1 MSQRGGMRTRAKR
14 SVRALGRRA
23 ARSRTALR
31 FAAALVALAV
41 ATAASAHHS
50 FAVHFV
56 ADKIVTVKGTVEE
69 FTFHNP
75 HGLLMLTA
83 KDDKGVEQHW
93 RIETNSP
100 NILRRRGWSEDSIKP
115 GDQVTIE
122 GYPARDGSPSMRVYR
137 VTFPDGREL
146 VGQRPDPT
154 VVPGQD

>member
-1 MSQRGGMRTRAKR
+1 MRASHRTAAVRERASSR
-14 SVRALGRRA
+14 VVRIAGALLALGA
-23 ARSRTALR
+23 AGS
-31 FAAALVALAV
+31 AA
-41 ATAASAHHS
+41 AHHS

-56 ADKIVTVKGTVEE
+56 ADKVVTVKGSVEE
-69 FTFHNP
+69 FSFRNP

-83 KDDKGVEQHW
+83 KDASGVEQHW

-115 GDQVTIE
+115 GDQVTVE
-122 GYPARDGSPSMRVYR
+122 GYPARDGSPSMRVYK

>member
-1 MSQRGGMRTRAKR
+1 MTFMNTANSTAVVRERGSSRL
-14 SVRALGRRA
+14 VRI
-23 ARSRTALR
+23 
-31 FAAALVALAV
+31 AAALLALGA
-41 ATAASAHHS
+41 AASAAAHHS

-69 FTFHNP
+69 FSFRNP
-75 HGLLMLTA
+75 HGLLTLTA
-83 KDDKGVEQHW
+83 KDANGAEQHW

-115 GDQVTIE
+115 GDQVTVE

>member
-1 MSQRGGMRTRAKR
+1 MTLMRTCNPTAVAQLRGTR
-14 SVRALGRRA
+14 VVRMAAVLLALGA
-23 ARSRTALR
+23 AGS
-31 FAAALVALAV
+31 AA
-41 ATAASAHHS
+41 AHHS

-69 FTFHNP
+69 FSFRNP

-83 KDDKGVEQHW
+83 KDEKGVEQHW

-115 GDQVTIE
+115 GDQVTVE

>member
-1 MSQRGGMRTRAKR
+1 MRRCSRAEV
-14 SVRALGRRA
+14 VRERASSIVVRIAATLFALGA
-23 ARSRTALR
+23 AGS
-31 FAAALVALAV
+31 AA
-41 ATAASAHHS
+41 AHHS

-69 FTFHNP
+69 FSFRNP

-83 KDDKGVEQHW
+83 KDASGAEQHW

-100 NILRRRGWSEDSIKP
+100 NILRRRGWSEESIKP
-115 GDQVTIE
+115 GDQVTVE

-146 VGQRPDPT
+146 VGQRPDPS

>member
-1 MSQRGGMRTRAKR
+1 MRMQIGPNVAGGRH
-14 SVRALGRRA
+14 
-23 ARSRTALR
+23 ALR
-31 FAAALVALAV
+31 VLRGAVIVLALAV
-41 ATAASAHHS
+41 AVSAAAHHS

-56 ADKIVTVKGTVEE
+56 ADKIVTVKGRVEE

-75 HGLLMLTA
+75 HGLLTMTA
-83 KDDKGVEQHW
+83 KDTSGVEQHW

-100 NILRRRGWSEDSIKP
+100 NILRRRGWSEDSLKP
-115 GDQVTIE
+115 GDQVTVE

-154 VVPGQD
+154 AVPGQD

>member
-1 MSQRGGMRTRAKR
+1 MLMRKRNQTPVVRERG
-14 SVRALGRRA
+14 S
-23 ARSRTALR
+23 SRLLR
-31 FAAALVALAV
+31 IAAALLAFG
-41 ATAASAHHS
+41 AAGGAVAHHS

-69 FTFHNP
+69 FSFHNP

-83 KDDKGVEQHW
+83 KDASGVEQHW

-115 GDQVTIE
+115 GDQVTVE

>member
-1 MSQRGGMRTRAKR
+1 MRTGNQLLV
-14 SVRALGRRA
+14 VRARRS
-23 ARSRTALR
+23 SRLFR
-31 FAAALVALAV
+31 IAAALLALA
-41 ATAASAHHS
+41 AAGSAAAHHS

-83 KDDKGVEQHW
+83 KDAAGAEQHW

-115 GDQVTIE
+115 GDQVTVE
-122 GYPARDGSPSMRVYR
+122 GYPARDGSPSMRVYK
-137 VTFPDGREL
+137 VTFADGREL

>member
-1 MSQRGGMRTRAKR
+1 VAKARGRLSPDPVQAPPRGIWGSGT
-14 SVRALGRRA
+14 VRG
-23 ARSRTALR
+23 
-31 FAAALVALAV
+31 
-41 ATAASAHHS
+41 
-50 FAVHFV
+50 
-56 ADKIVTVKGTVEE
+56 VTVKGTVEE
-69 FTFHNP
+69 FSFRNP

-83 KDDKGVEQHW
+83 KDASGAEQHW

-100 NILRRRGWSEDSIKP
+100 NILRRRGWSDDSIKP
-115 GDQVTIE
+115 GDQVTVE

>member
-1 MSQRGGMRTRAKR
+1 MTFTRGRNQTAA
-14 SVRALGRRA
+14 VRERGSPRL
-23 ARSRTALR
+23 LR
-31 FAAALVALAV
+31 IAAALLSFGA
-41 ATAASAHHS
+41 AASAAAHHS

-69 FTFHNP
+69 FSFRNP

-83 KDDKGVEQHW
+83 KDASGTEQHW

-115 GDQVTIE
+115 GDQVTVE